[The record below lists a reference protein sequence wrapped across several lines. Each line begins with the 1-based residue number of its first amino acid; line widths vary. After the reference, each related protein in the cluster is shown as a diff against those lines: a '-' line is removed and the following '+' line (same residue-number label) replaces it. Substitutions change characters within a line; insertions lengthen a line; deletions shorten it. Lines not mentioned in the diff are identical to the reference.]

1 MDSRQIYRGMD
12 IGTDKVSTAH
22 RGRVPHHGL
31 DVLDPDEFYSAG
43 QFGRDA
49 RRWIEE
55 ITGRGRVPLL
65 VGGTGLFLRSL
76 THPIFEQPKIDAAR
90 LETLRGFMAKQPRS
104 ELDRWVGALD
114 SGRADLARE
123 GGPQRL
129 GRTIE
134 VALLTGRPLSWWHS
148 QGSPDDEPLDG
159 LIVVLDRDRE
169 ELDRRIDARVARMV
183 ADGLVEEVKGLLEK
197 GYGPEDPG
205 MTGTGLPGSRRSPLW
220 GHDAGG
226 RPSTGCGL
234 KRDSTRAGS
243 SHGFATNYRKT
254 RSTSILPN
262 RSTRRWRGWWRPG
275 RPRLERWADHDAKT
289 EQHGKTNPDRKTNPD
304 GKGRG
309 SHEDRGDVLSDV
321 RWLWCR
327 SHCAWDRARRPGP
340 RSPLRVVC
348 PALPSRTFSRQ
359 GFLPRSRDGAVSPLR
374 ASAIRVGSRRRAPRC
389 RAHA

>member
-1 MDSRQIYRGMD
+1 MRDFLAITGPTTSGKTEVSIAVAEALGGEIICMDSRQIYRGMD

-205 MTGTGLPGSRRSPLW
+205 MTGTGYREVAAHLCGDMTLEEALDRMRSQTRQYARRQLTWFRHQLPEDAIHVDTSQPVDAQVAGVVAAWQAEARTMGGSRRED
-220 GHDAGG
+220 G
-226 RPSTGCGL
+226 T
-234 KRDSTRAGS
+234 TR
-243 SHGFATNYRKT
+243 
-254 RSTSILPN
+254 
-262 RSTRRWRGWWRPG
+262 
-275 RPRLERWADHDAKT
+275 
-289 EQHGKTNPDRKTNPD
+289 
-304 GKGRG
+304 
-309 SHEDRGDVLSDV
+309 EDE
-321 RWLWCR
+321 
-327 SHCAWDRARRPGP
+327 
-340 RSPLRVVC
+340 
-348 PALPSRTFSRQ
+348 SRQ
-359 GFLPRSRDGAVSPLR
+359 EDE
-374 ASAIRVGSRRRAPRC
+374 SRREG
-389 RAHA
+389 